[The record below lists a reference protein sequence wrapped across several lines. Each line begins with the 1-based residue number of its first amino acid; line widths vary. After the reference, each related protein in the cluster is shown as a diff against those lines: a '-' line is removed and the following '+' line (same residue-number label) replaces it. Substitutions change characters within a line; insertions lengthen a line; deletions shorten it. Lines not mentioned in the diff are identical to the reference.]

1 MFAAFMTTTSKSN
14 QKIVWILGALATITP
29 FAIDLYLPAFA
40 QIANEFKSTTAAVSL
55 SVSSYFIGLA
65 IGQILYGPFLDR
77 YGRKP
82 PMYIGLFVFVLAS
95 IGCMMAWDVPSLIIF
110 RFIQALGGSVAWVAA
125 VAMVRD
131 FFPVAQSARIFSLL
145 FLIIGVSPLVAPTA
159 GGFLVTWVGWKFI
172 FLGLAVLT
180 VLIVLIVYFFLPEGH
195 KADSTI
201 SLKPGPMIATFL
213 EILRNHTFSKYVLA
227 GAFSFSTLFIY
238 VAGSPIIFMEV
249 YQVSPKMYG
258 VIFAI
263 LSVGFIGGG
272 QLNIQL
278 MKKFSSEKIFEA
290 ALTCQMIASG
300 IFLTCVLTD
309 VLNLYGIIIMFFL
322 CLSCIGL
329 TNPNANALALAPFSR
344 TVGSASA
351 LMGCIQIGVAALV
364 SVGVGVLKASNALP
378 VVMLMLITAVVA
390 FVILKSFQ
398 HLQRQTA
405 FK

>member
-1 MFAAFMTTTSKSN
+1 MFAAFMEATSKSN
-14 QKIVWILGALATITP
+14 RKIVWILGALATITP

-40 QIANEFKSTTAAVSL
+40 QIADEFKSTTAAVSL

-77 YGRKP
+77 FGRKP

-95 IGCMMAWDVPSLIIF
+95 MGCMMAWDVPSLIIF

-172 FLGLAVLT
+172 FLGLAILT
-180 VLIVLIVYFFLPEGH
+180 VLIVLVVYFFLPEGH

-201 SLKPGPMIATFL
+201 SLRPGPMIATFL
-213 EILRNHTFSKYVLA
+213 EILRNRTFSKYVLA
-227 GAFSFSTLFIY
+227 GAFSFSALFIY

-249 YQVSPKMYG
+249 YQVSPRMYG
-258 VIFAI
+258 VIFAM

-290 ALTCQMIASG
+290 ALTIQMIMSG

-309 VLNLYGIIIMFFL
+309 VLNLYGVIFMFFL

-378 VVMLMLITAVVA
+378 VVMLMVITAVIA
-390 FVILKSFQ
+390 FVLLKLFQ
-398 HLQRQTA
+398 RVA
-405 FK
+405 YE